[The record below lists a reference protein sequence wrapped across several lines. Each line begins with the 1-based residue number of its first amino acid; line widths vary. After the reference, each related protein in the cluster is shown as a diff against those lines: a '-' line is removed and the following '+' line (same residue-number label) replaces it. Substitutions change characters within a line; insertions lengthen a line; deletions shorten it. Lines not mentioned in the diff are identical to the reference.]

1 MDYAFD
7 AGRAVR
13 VIVLDTV
20 RRDVGSGGVLSAEQT
35 QWLSGQLAAA
45 GARRVIVVSHQPLT
59 SVDGGQAALALLD
72 ADRHVVAALAGDS
85 HHNRV
90 VARHTATGGY
100 WLVQTA
106 ALADYPQ
113 QGRVLRVRAAPGGGT
128 VLETWMLDT
137 APDPLADTARELAY
151 LDAQGGRPQGEAGTA
166 RRPQRAALFAL
177 ARLDVAPYSGPLHMS
192 VTGRDP
198 RVLVV
203 EDDEEIAQVL
213 QRSLRLEGYEVRVA
227 GDGEAALDQSA
238 AFNPDLVILDLGLPK
253 LDGMEVARRLRSADD
268 VPILMLTARDALEA
282 RVEGLDAGADDYLV
296 KPFERQELLARLRA
310 LLRRR
315 PPRGSASV
323 VVGDLALNPDTH
335 EVSRG
340 GREIDLTQREFE
352 LLEYLMRNERIVVP
366 RQRLLE
372 EVWGYDPF
380 ATTNTIEVFVSNL
393 RRKLESGGEARLLHT
408 IRGAGYVLRA

>member
-1 MDYAFD
+1 MN
-7 AGRAVR
+7 
-13 VIVLDTV
+13 
-20 RRDVGSGGVLSAEQT
+20 LS
-35 QWLSGQLAAA
+35 
-45 GARRVIVVSHQPLT
+45 
-59 SVDGGQAALALLD
+59 
-72 ADRHVVAALAGDS
+72 
-85 HHNRV
+85 
-90 VARHTATGGY
+90 
-100 WLVQTA
+100 
-106 ALADYPQ
+106 
-113 QGRVLRVRAAPGGGT
+113 
-128 VLETWMLDT
+128 
-137 APDPLADTARELAY
+137 
-151 LDAQGGRPQGEAGTA
+151 
-166 RRPQRAALFAL
+166 
-177 ARLDVAPYSGPLHMS
+177 
-192 VTGRDP
+192 GRDP

-213 QRSLRLEGYEVRVA
+213 QRSLRLEGYEVRIA

-253 LDGMEVARRLRSADD
+253 LDGIEVARRLRSNDD

-282 RVEGLDAGADDYLV
+282 RVEGLDSGADDYLV

-315 PPRGSASV
+315 PPRGSASLV
-323 VVGDLALNPDTH
+323 VSDLALNPDTH
-335 EVSRG
+335 EVARG
-340 GREIDLTQREFE
+340 AREIELTQREFE

-393 RRKLESGGEARLLHT
+393 RRKLEAGGEARLLHT

>member
-1 MDYAFD
+1 
-7 AGRAVR
+7 
-13 VIVLDTV
+13 
-20 RRDVGSGGVLSAEQT
+20 
-35 QWLSGQLAAA
+35 
-45 GARRVIVVSHQPLT
+45 
-59 SVDGGQAALALLD
+59 
-72 ADRHVVAALAGDS
+72 
-85 HHNRV
+85 
-90 VARHTATGGY
+90 
-100 WLVQTA
+100 
-106 ALADYPQ
+106 
-113 QGRVLRVRAAPGGGT
+113 
-128 VLETWMLDT
+128 
-137 APDPLADTARELAY
+137 
-151 LDAQGGRPQGEAGTA
+151 
-166 RRPQRAALFAL
+166 
-177 ARLDVAPYSGPLHMS
+177 MS

-227 GDGEAALDQSA
+227 GDGETALDQSA
-238 AFNPDLVILDLGLPK
+238 AFNPDLVILDLGLPE

>member
-1 MDYAFD
+1 M
-7 AGRAVR
+7 
-13 VIVLDTV
+13 
-20 RRDVGSGGVLSAEQT
+20 SG
-35 QWLSGQLAAA
+35 
-45 GARRVIVVSHQPLT
+45 
-59 SVDGGQAALALLD
+59 
-72 ADRHVVAALAGDS
+72 
-85 HHNRV
+85 
-90 VARHTATGGY
+90 
-100 WLVQTA
+100 
-106 ALADYPQ
+106 
-113 QGRVLRVRAAPGGGT
+113 
-128 VLETWMLDT
+128 
-137 APDPLADTARELAY
+137 
-151 LDAQGGRPQGEAGTA
+151 
-166 RRPQRAALFAL
+166 
-177 ARLDVAPYSGPLHMS
+177 
-192 VTGRDP
+192 TGRDP

-227 GDGEAALDQSA
+227 ADGETALDQSA